1 MSKNKQDKETI
12 DQYPNLKKALDD
24 YIKNDHPADLDL
36 KDLVSILIGTTV
48 GVGIIYSKFSN
59 RVKKLE
65 ERLEERENDN

>member
-1 MSKNKQDKETI
+1 MIKNKQDKETI

-48 GVGIIYSKFSN
+48 GVGIIYSKLSN

-65 ERLEERENDN
+65 ERLEENENDN